1 MPAALTP
8 LRPAAGRRR
17 NPPGIRAMSRAQ
29 VLARQ
34 AVRLFSGTLI
44 AKGLDVA
51 LYLLLAQALG
61 AVEFGKYM
69 FALSFTLLFNAL
81 GDLGLSTIF
90 TREVSREP
98 ARTREL
104 LRPVLTLKLGLSV
117 IVLLTVP
124 IAAGFGPGGAESLA
138 LVLPIVAGMLLNS
151 TALVFDGLLRA
162 VGRAGRSGLNLTLQ
176 STVAL
181 VCGIGLL
188 GVGLGPRA
196 GAYAFLAGALLRTL
210 SALVWSRDLW
220 WPAARGAAEAAIDPT
235 AASALRSPRAL
246 LREAAPVALI
256 AVFIALYFRID
267 AVVLRTLQGDQ
278 AVGLYAGAYR
288 MFEAFAMLAVT
299 FRSVLFPVMSR
310 AADGPAG
317 SLAVLCRKS
326 IRLTLLFTFGVAVF
340 FTFEAPAIVR
350 VALGPGYAA
359 STPVL
364 AILMWALPGSYMADT
379 LLFLI
384 TAQRRQ
390 ALATWAMGVTAAFNV
405 ALNLTLVPRFSILGS
420 AVATVASEWLS
431 FAMLFAM
438 FQRAAPVPG
447 MAGVV
452 WRPLAAGALL
462 AAGLALLS
470 AHIPPGIGG
479 LALAA
484 VASIAAYGLAL
495 VALGALGRDDLE
507 IVRGLVPG
515 LARRSGGGGA

>member
-1 MPAALTP
+1 
-8 LRPAAGRRR
+8 
-17 NPPGIRAMSRAQ
+17 MSRALT
-29 VLARQ
+29 LARQ
-34 AVRLFSGTLI
+34 AARLFSATLL
-44 AKGLDVA
+44 AKGLDLA

-90 TREVSREP
+90 TREVSRAP

-104 LRPVLTLKLGLSV
+104 LRPVLTIKLALSGV
-117 IVLLTVP
+117 VLLAVP
-124 IAAGFGPGGAESLA
+124 IAARLGPGGAESLA
-138 LVLPIVAGMLLNS
+138 LVVPIVAGMLLNS

-162 VGRAGRSGLNLTLQ
+162 AGRAGRSGLNLTLQ

-181 VCGIGLL
+181 ACGAGLL
-188 GVGLGPRA
+188 GFGLGPRA
-196 GAYAFLAGALLRTL
+196 GAYAFLVGAIVRTL
-210 SALVWSRDLW
+210 SALAWSRDLW
-220 WPAARGAAEAAIDPT
+220 GPAVARGEPGAVAVASPAARTVTLP
-235 AASALRSPRAL
+235 SPSPWAL

-256 AVFIALYFRID
+256 GIFIAVYFRID
-267 AVVLRTLQGDQ
+267 AVVLRSLQGDR

-288 MFEAFAMLAVT
+288 MFEAFVMLAMT

-326 IRLTLLFTFGVAVF
+326 IRLNLLFTFGVAVF

-350 VALGPGYAA
+350 VVLGPGYAA
-359 STPVL
+359 SAPAL

-390 ALATWAMGVTAAFNV
+390 ALATWAMGVTAGVNV
-405 ALNLTLVPRFSILGS
+405 ALNLVLVPRFSILGS
-420 AVATVASEWLS
+420 SVATVASEWLS
-431 FAMLFAM
+431 FALLFAM

-447 MAGVV
+447 VAAVV
-452 WRPLAAGALL
+452 WRPLVAGAVL
-462 AAGLALLS
+462 AAGLAALS
-470 AHIPPGIGG
+470 ARTPPGIAG
-479 LALAA
+479 LALAGA
-484 VASIAAYGLAL
+484 ASMATYGLAL
-495 VALGALGRDDLE
+495 IALGAIGRDDLE
-507 IVRGLVPG
+507 IARGLLPRPG
-515 LARRSGGGGA
+515 RSPSRSS